1 MTREHAW
8 TPSPKPQT
16 PNPKSTEAETKVAVG
31 RGAKRAR
38 SSAAVD
44 ADVATEVVG
53 DKRKG
58 WASCK
63 HKPQTL
69 NCVEL
74 CMLKTM
80 GEDGAE
86 EPNPKPK
93 P

>member
-1 MTREHAW
+1 MPGTQAL
-8 TPSPKPQT
+8 
-16 PNPKSTEAETKVAVG
+16 NPRLYTQSTEADTKVVVG

-58 WASCK
+58 WAYC
-63 HKPQTL
+63 
-69 NCVEL
+69 
-74 CMLKTM
+74 
-80 GEDGAE
+80 
-86 EPNPKPK
+86 KPK